1 MDIEKADSK
10 KIAKLVYIEI
20 KNSCLLKHITK
31 SMKRQAVECEK
42 IYAIHF
48 SDKEFFIFFVS
59 HYCKKW
65 KTKTKQKNKKKTKN
79 PIEKWAKDLNRY
91 LTKEDFQNF
100 NKHMKR
106 PSTLLV
112 IREMQTIIQCL

>member
-1 MDIEKADSK
+1 MQYTFLTKDSLYPLFLTTIKSEKQKQNK
-10 KIAKLVYIEI
+10 KI
-20 KNSCLLKHITK
+20 
-31 SMKRQAVECEK
+31 
-42 IYAIHF
+42 
-48 SDKEFFIFFVS
+48 
-59 HYCKKW
+59 
-65 KTKTKQKNKKKTKN
+65 KKKTKN